1 MFPSYF
7 IGHGAPTII
16 FDENSY
22 TDTIRNLAKRLPTPK
37 GIILFS
43 AHFESPIQLIST
55 VSNYSMIYDFY
66 GFPEEMYT
74 IQYPAKGDPEL
85 ARRIQQEMSSHGI
98 KSELESKRG
107 LDHGAWTVL
116 AMMYPAADIPV
127 VSMSVNPFISAAEY
141 FKIGA
146 SLCKFKEEGY
156 LIITSGG
163 IVHNLRM
170 VRFQDD
176 GKVDPWAL
184 DFDNWIT
191 DRLIEDN
198 LTSLGDYAKAAPS
211 ANLAVPRPEHF
222 VNLLL
227 AAGTRNEGAKATLLA
242 TMIQFGNLSLDVWE
256 FE

>member
-16 FDENSY
+16 FDENTY
-22 TDTIRNLAKRLPTPK
+22 TKTLRNLAKQVPIPK

-43 AHFESPIQLIST
+43 AHFESSIQLIST
-55 VSNYSMIYDFY
+55 VSDYSMIYDFY
-66 GFPEEMYT
+66 GFPEEMYA
-74 IQYPAKGDPEL
+74 IHYPAKGDPEL
-85 ARRIQQEMSSHGI
+85 ARRIQQEMNSYGI
-98 KSELESKRG
+98 PSELEHKRG

-127 VSMSVNPFISAAEY
+127 VSMSVNPFLSSVDY
-141 FKIGA
+141 FRIGA
-146 SLCKFKEEGY
+146 SLRKFKEEGY

-163 IVHNLRM
+163 IVHNLHR
-170 VRFQDD
+170 VRFQEED
-176 GKVDPWAL
+176 KVDSWAL
-184 DFDNWIT
+184 NFDQWIT
-191 DRLIEDN
+191 YRLLEND
-198 LTSLGDYAKAAPS
+198 LKGLGDYSKIAPS

-227 AAGTRNEGAKATLLA
+227 AEGTRNEGAKATLLA
-242 TMIQFGNLSLDVWE
+242 TMIQYGNLSLDIWE